1 MRPTFSV
8 IFFTTLTGAGYGL
21 LAWASLLAALG
32 LVPPDRWLGL
42 MSIGVALVLIT
53 LGLLASTFH
62 LGRPER
68 AWRAFS
74 QWRTSWLSREGVASV
89 ATYLPAAI
97 LAVSWIF
104 FGRTD
109 GALRAVGLCAAA
121 CACLTV
127 CATGMIYASLKPIA
141 QWSNWFTMPGYLV
154 YALMTGSVLLDAIL
168 HLWRP
173 SSSPFDLVV
182 PVIIVLA
189 WGWKTASWR
198 YNDALPSTSLNSAL
212 GLSKG
217 KLRSIEWPHTEENYV
232 LKEMGFE
239 VARRHAAKLRRL
251 VHLDAFA
258 LPLLATL
265 ATLFLHGRGAAV
277 PILTAVILQ
286 IFGILVERWLFFAE
300 AKHTVASYYGR

>member
-8 IFFTTLTGAGYGL
+8 ILFTTLTGAGYGL
-21 LAWASLLAALG
+21 LAWASLFAALG
-32 LVPPDRWLGL
+32 LIPPDRWLGL
-42 MSIGVALVLIT
+42 LSIGLALVLIT
-53 LGLLASTFH
+53 IGLLASTFH

-89 ATYLPAAI
+89 VTYLPAGLLAI
-97 LAVSWIF
+97 GWIL
-104 FGRTD
+104 FGRAD
-109 GALRAVGLCAAA
+109 GAFAAAGLCAAA

-141 QWSNWFTMPGYLV
+141 QWDNWFTTPGYLI
-154 YALMTGSVLLDAIL
+154 YALMTGSVLFDAIL

-173 SSSPFDLVV
+173 NRSPFDRAV
-182 PVIIVLA
+182 PLIIMLA

-198 YNDALPSTSLNSAL
+198 YNDALPMTSLNSAL

-217 KLRSIEWPHTEENYV
+217 KLRSIEWPHTEENYL

-251 VHLDAFA
+251 VHLGAFA
-258 LPLLATL
+258 LPLVAALATL
-265 ATLFLHGRGAAV
+265 LLEGPIVAV
-277 PILTAVILQ
+277 TTLTAVALQ
-286 IFGILVERWLFFAE
+286 MSGILVERWLFFAE